1 MLNLRF
7 PVTKRRISGK
17 SSFFSNSVPIY
28 HANNSICRLGDVRR
42 NAIARANSKRVGC
55 FKASSTSSGA
65 YSFPGDD
72 CLLFHIVQYEMM
84 KREGVGK
91 G

>member
-1 MLNLRF
+1 
-7 PVTKRRISGK
+7 
-17 SSFFSNSVPIY
+17 
-28 HANNSICRLGDVRR
+28 LGDVRR